1 MPTFS
6 IRILVVDDFEL
17 WRKQICAILRT
28 RPELHVV
35 AEVGDGLEA
44 VQKAQELQP
53 DLILLDI
60 GLPSLNGL
68 EAMRR
73 IRQIV
78 PSAKVLF
85 LTQNSD
91 IDIARIALSTGAQGY
106 ILKTD
111 AQSEL
116 LPAVEK
122 VLGDGIFVGNGIKG
136 RDSGETE
143 DG

>member
-1 MPTFS
+1 
-6 IRILVVDDFEL
+6 
-17 WRKQICAILRT
+17 KQICSILRT

-35 AEVGDGLEA
+35 AEAGDGLEA

-68 EAMRR
+68 EAMSR

-78 PSAKVLF
+78 PGAKILF

-91 IDIARIALSTGAQGY
+91 KDIVRIALRTGAQGY
-106 ILKTD
+106 ILKSD

-116 LPAVEK
+116 LPAVERI
-122 VLGDGIFVGNGIKG
+122 LGDGTFVGSGIKG
-136 RDSGETE
+136 RNPGETE